1 MFTIFKDHNY
11 NEPIMVADTFDDVLI
26 LYEEKDREWI
36 ERYFRIYAAMEVKG
50 MSYRNYWVE
59 WR

>member
-26 LYEEKDREWI
+26 LFEENARCADLELI
-36 ERYFRIYAAMEVKG
+36 ALAAHGLDENG
-50 MSYRNYWVE
+50 
-59 WR
+59 